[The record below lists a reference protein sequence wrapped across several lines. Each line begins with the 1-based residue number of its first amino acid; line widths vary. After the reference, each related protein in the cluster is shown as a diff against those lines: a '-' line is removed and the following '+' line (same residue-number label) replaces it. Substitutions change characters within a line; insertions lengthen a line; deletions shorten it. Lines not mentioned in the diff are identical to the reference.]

1 MAVQHSPNDIY
12 RRFIQFEDKAA
23 DIYLRFASRFSSE
36 NRELSAFWLEMAME
50 EKQHAVL
57 LRFCQAEKW
66 FAPNLPTR
74 NEIRKF
80 AALFRNLE
88 NLAGKRDL
96 SRSDAFA
103 IAAELE
109 DSEVN
114 AIYGHLTTPLHASP
128 YLLKKK
134 MAASPFDHGTHLMA
148 AAKKFGVPAATVKKL
163 DRLKVS

>member
-12 RRFIQFEDKAA
+12 ERFIEFEDKAA

-74 NEIRKF
+74 NEIREF
-80 AALFRNLE
+80 AVLFRNLE
-88 NLAGKRDL
+88 KLAGKRDL
-96 SRSDAFA
+96 SGSDAFA

-109 DSEVN
+109 GSEVN

-134 MAASPFDHGTHLMA
+134 MAASPFDHGTHLIA
-148 AAKKFGVPAATVKKL
+148 AAKKFGVPAAAFKGL